1 MTKSRRTILKL
12 TVIVLGLLMLATIL
26 VACNKGSGPAYYDY
40 MVTFDYNKGNLTGNT
55 PTQYLGVFKN
65 SLVSIRPGYSSDF
78 LEGVIDGYYIEG
90 WYIAKET
97 SEDGAPIKDENGFVI
112 LGDKWDFKNDRVNEH
127 TTLYANFKKKMG
139 IQFVDRAT
147 GEFVTGDSGRMEGIP
162 GNKLYQPSGSSAP
175 SKTGYTFLGKYY
187 TSVEGDKKFDW
198 PYTITEQDINVY
210 VDFIKGEWRFV
221 DNEEDFVRAIQA
233 NKNIYMRGNIDFS
246 KYIENRLWSLAAYT
260 GELNGNGYTISGVKR
275 NLTASRLHDNDD
287 KDPQKD
293 KKFGGIF
300 GLLGETA
307 YIHDVKFE
315 NIEVTFKVNLSFKQV
330 DAYVGLIAG
339 SAESGARMKNVT
351 VSGKLSYLPNENH
364 PITANALIGYNKTN
378 IKDIIDCDYSNVVVS
393 QIV

>member
-78 LEGVIDGYYIEG
+78 PEGVIDGYYIEG
-90 WYIAKET
+90 WYLAKET
-97 SEDGAPIKDENGFVI
+97 SEDGAPVKDENGFVI

-233 NKNIYMRGNIDFS
+233 NKNIYMRENIDFS

>member
-65 SLVSIRPGYSSDF
+65 SLVSIRPGYSNDF
-78 LEGVIDGYYIEG
+78 PERVIHGYYIEG
-90 WYIAKET
+90 WYLAKET
-97 SEDGAPIKDENGFVI
+97 SEDGAPVKDENGFVI

-127 TTLYANFKKKMG
+127 TTLYANFKKKTG

-147 GEFVTGDSGRMEGIP
+147 GDFITGDSGRIEGIP

-175 SKTGYTFLGKYY
+175 SMTGYTFLGKYY
-187 TSVEGDKKFDW
+187 TSVEGDKEFVW
-198 PYTITEQDINVY
+198 PYTIAEQDINVY
-210 VDFIKGEWRFV
+210 VDFIKGEWRLV
-221 DNEEDFVRAIQA
+221 DNEDDFVRAIQA
-233 NKNIYMRGNIDFS
+233 NKNIYLKKSIDFS
-246 KYIENRLWSLAAYT
+246 KYIENRLWGLADYT

-275 NLTASRLHDNDD
+275 NLTASKMNTEN
-287 KDPQKD
+287 
-293 KKFGGIF
+293 FGGIF
-300 GLLGETA
+300 GSLGETA

-315 NIEVTFKVNLSFKQV
+315 NIEVTFKVNSSYTQV

-351 VSGKLSYLPNENH
+351 VSGKLSYLPNPNH
-364 PITANALIGYNKTN
+364 PITATALIGYNKAN
-378 IKDIIDCDYSNVVVS
+378 IEDIIDCDYSRVVVS

>member
-78 LEGVIDGYYIEG
+78 PEGVIDGYYIEG

-233 NKNIYMRGNIDFS
+233 NKNIYMRENIDFS

>member
-65 SLVSIRPGYSSDF
+65 SLVSIRPGYSNDF
-78 LEGVIDGYYIEG
+78 PERVINGYYIEG
-90 WYIAKET
+90 WYLAKET
-97 SEDGAPIKDENGFVI
+97 SEDGAPVKDENGFVI

-127 TTLYANFKKKMG
+127 TTLYANFKKKTG

-147 GEFVTGDSGRMEGIP
+147 GEYITGDSGRIEGIP

-175 SKTGYTFLGKYY
+175 SMTGYTFLGKYY

-210 VDFIKGEWRFV
+210 VDFIKGEWRLV
-221 DNEEDFVRAIQA
+221 DNAGDFVRAIQA
-233 NKNIYMRGNIDFS
+233 NKNIYMRENIDFS
-246 KYIENRLWSLAAYT
+246 EYIENSLWGLAAYT

-275 NLTASRLHDNDD
+275 NLKASRLNTEN
-287 KDPQKD
+287 
-293 KKFGGIF
+293 FGGIF
-300 GLLGETA
+300 GSLGKTA

-315 NIEVTFKVNLSFKQV
+315 NIEVTFEVNSSFTQV

-339 SAESGARMKNVT
+339 SAESGARMKNIT
-351 VSGKLSYLPNENH
+351 VSGKLSYLPNQNH
-364 PITANALIGYNKTN
+364 PITANALIGYNKAN
-378 IKDIIDCDYSNVVVS
+378 IEDIIDCDYSRVVVS

>member
-65 SLVSIRPGYSSDF
+65 SLVSIRPGYSKDF
-78 LEGVIDGYYIEG
+78 PERVINGYYIEG
-90 WYIAKET
+90 WYLAKET
-97 SEDGAPIKDENGFVI
+97 SEDGAPVKDENGFVI

-127 TTLYANFKKKMG
+127 TTLYANFKKKTG

-147 GEFVTGDSGRMEGIP
+147 GEYITGDSGRIEGIP

-175 SKTGYTFLGKYY
+175 SMTGYTFLGKYY

-210 VDFIKGEWRFV
+210 VDFIKGEWRLV
-221 DNEEDFVRAIQA
+221 DNAGDFVRAIQA
-233 NKNIYMRGNIDFS
+233 NKNIYMRENIDFS
-246 KYIENRLWSLAAYT
+246 EYIENSLWGLAAYT

-275 NLTASRLHDNDD
+275 NLKASRLNTEN
-287 KDPQKD
+287 
-293 KKFGGIF
+293 FGGIF
-300 GLLGETA
+300 GSLGKTA

-315 NIEVTFKVNLSFKQV
+315 NIEVTFEVNSSFTQV
-330 DAYVGLIAG
+330 DAYVGLISG
-339 SAESGARMKNVT
+339 SAESGARMKNIT
-351 VSGKLSYLPNENH
+351 VSGKLSYLPNQNH
-364 PITANALIGYNKTN
+364 PITANALIGYNKAN
-378 IKDIIDCDYSNVVVS
+378 IEDIIDCDYSRVVVS

>member
-65 SLVSIRPGYSSDF
+65 SLVSIRPGYSNDF
-78 LEGVIDGYYIEG
+78 PERVINGYYIEG
-90 WYIAKET
+90 WYLAKET
-97 SEDGAPIKDENGFVI
+97 SEDGAPVKDENGFVI

-127 TTLYANFKKKMG
+127 TTLYANFKKKTG

-147 GEFVTGDSGRMEGIP
+147 GEFVTGDSGRIEGIP

-221 DNEEDFVRAIQA
+221 DNTDDFVRAIQA
-233 NKNIYMRGNIDFS
+233 NKNIYMRENIDFS
-246 KYIENRLWSLAAYT
+246 EYIENSLWGLASYT

-275 NLTASRLHDNDD
+275 NLKASRLNTEN
-287 KDPQKD
+287 
-293 KKFGGIF
+293 FGGIF
-300 GLLGETA
+300 GSLGETA

-315 NIEVTFKVNLSFKQV
+315 NIEVTFEVNSSYTQV

-339 SAESGARMKNVT
+339 SAESVARMKNVT
-351 VSGKLSYLPNENH
+351 VSGKLSYLPNQNH

-378 IKDIIDCDYSNVVVS
+378 IKDISACAYGHVGVS
-393 QIV
+393 PIV